1 MPLWEAQSSTIVPT
15 GSRDVWHDGPTRRRK
30 QGGTKPSTERAL
42 VLRNGKEGI
51 NGSGEVAMFTKLFGR
66 EKLELLAGMSFVL
79 LFDYAI
85 VLTFRVAATYDATQ
99 RIL

>member
-1 MPLWEAQSSTIVPT
+1 MPPRRAQSSAIVPT

-66 EKLELLAGMSFVL
+66 EKLELLAGMSL